1 MKKMKIA
8 LCQLLVEGGEVQ
20 RNFERAEEVLI
31 EAKKNNTDLA
41 LLPEC
46 MDFGWTHPEGL
57 KNAEKIPGKYSEIL
71 CNLSKKFKIHI
82 CAGLTEKCNK
92 TKKNYNAAILIND
105 EGEIILKY
113 RKINVSKTYAK

>member
-1 MKKMKIA
+1 MKKIKVA
-8 LCQLLVEGGEVQ
+8 LGQLLVEGGEPY
-20 RNFERAEEVLI
+20 RNLGRAKDLI
-31 EAKKNNTDLA
+31 ISSAKEGCDLI

-46 MDFGWTHPEGL
+46 LDFGWTHPEGL

-92 TKKNYNAAILIND
+92 TKKNLDWKNIRHNFF
-105 EGEIILKY
+105 
-113 RKINVSKTYAK
+113 KI